1 MTPSSSISTHNGRK
15 TPSVGNGR
23 VTPSLGN
30 GRVTPSAQVGR
41 KTPGIPQT
49 AIRAR
54 AGTSYGPAKT
64 PTRLPSREENITP
77 GSRASKYVGMT
88 AKQLSSRA
96 SGSDSPTRKASTMSS
111 PSRSS
116 LPSPIQAT
124 SHLPSPTR
132 SVSSPFGTPKVG
144 RTSNIGLGP
153 LTLTPSKSKM
163 VAPPRPRIPSA
174 IAMPPPASPST
185 LLGASRSMS
194 LDDPSEEDEF
204 SDLTLNGRRFQDKI
218 SAFMSGGMTSPSLDR
233 SSRPASSVSLRS
245 GDNTSEL
252 RAELDRLQARLEATE
267 NENER
272 LRNTSENSES
282 TISDRLTALVDERDK
297 VQARVAEL
305 EISLRSKER
314 LLSERDVKV
323 EGLERAAKEAVLDL
337 EKAKNDS
344 ESRTRDL
351 ISKLED
357 SETLISHLKEIV
369 EAKEGEQSENNAALA
384 VKNAEIT
391 MLESRVEKAC
401 TELEEERRIL
411 NGQVDELR
419 KAGQVR
425 PIEKPSF
432 TNSRLFF
439 PGNHRSV

>member
-1 MTPSSSISTHNGRK
+1 
-15 TPSVGNGR
+15 
-23 VTPSLGN
+23 
-30 GRVTPSAQVGR
+30 
-41 KTPGIPQT
+41 
-49 AIRAR
+49 
-54 AGTSYGPAKT
+54 
-64 PTRLPSREENITP
+64 
-77 GSRASKYVGMT
+77 
-88 AKQLSSRA
+88 
-96 SGSDSPTRKASTMSS
+96 
-111 PSRSS
+111 
-116 LPSPIQAT
+116 
-124 SHLPSPTR
+124 
-132 SVSSPFGTPKVG
+132 
-144 RTSNIGLGP
+144 
-153 LTLTPSKSKM
+153 
-163 VAPPRPRIPSA
+163 
-174 IAMPPPASPST
+174 
-185 LLGASRSMS
+185 MS

-305 EISLRSKER
+305 ETSLRSKER
-314 LLSERDVKV
+314 LLNERDVKV